1 MLEQYTFE
9 GVTYNVAPNRL
20 NDFLAKY
27 PDAVKVD
34 EPGKTS
40 GAAMGDAVA
49 ASTSTELASD
59 DGSSAPQEETS
70 WGTSIT
76 NALFTINPMGIVPTV
91 LDKGLELIDENIID
105 PAKKAAEEA
114 DKARKSKEDW
124 KAQEADLIQ
133 QLDIAFKDPSKPL
146 SATLFGQEVD
156 DLAYEAGIG
165 FESRPSEKDP
175 TKTGLTDLVKELV
188 KEQIGGF
195 GWDPQIGGE
204 GGILGLPKFDVFK
217 GITDQSKT
225 EFGES
230 RYGLLTEKDI
240 NDIVDQK
247 VGELKY
253 NYDYNRKIDRSVS
266 YAAEQDN
273 VQDFYDKVDED
284 YRSSYEGI
292 NAKIAESVR
301 KLTETE
307 LTDEEWDAEYEK
319 FLGYREEKGLV
330 EDNMLFNLQT
340 QTYFK
345 ARDNEHKEE
354 LLQQPGIIDPGQNA
368 QGELLQLLGQVA
380 PENARDF
387 LKNEMQRRALTY
399 HDFKDEI
406 QTTQVEVIFKAPEGP
421 SFGMQTYACRR

>member
-1 MLEQYTFE
+1 
-9 GVTYNVAPNRL
+9 
-20 NDFLAKY
+20 
-27 PDAVKVD
+27 
-34 EPGKTS
+34 
-40 GAAMGDAVA
+40 
-49 ASTSTELASD
+49 
-59 DGSSAPQEETS
+59 
-70 WGTSIT
+70 
-76 NALFTINPMGIVPTV
+76 
-91 LDKGLELIDENIID
+91 
-105 PAKKAAEEA
+105 
-114 DKARKSKEDW
+114 KSKEDW

-354 LLQQPGIIDPGQNA
+354 LLQQPGIID
-368 QGELLQLLGQVA
+368 
-380 PENARDF
+380 
-387 LKNEMQRRALTY
+387 
-399 HDFKDEI
+399 
-406 QTTQVEVIFKAPEGP
+406 
-421 SFGMQTYACRR
+421 

>member
-1 MLEQYTFE
+1 MYE
-9 GVTYNVAPNRL
+9 L
-20 NDFLAKY
+20 NGQEIDLAGLQTLASKY
-27 PDAVKVD
+27 GMDVNAYIQKMSSKGKLIEKAA

-40 GAAMGDAVA
+40 GTAVDDAAVVPTG
-49 ASTSTELASD
+49 TESASD
-59 DGSSAPQEETS
+59 DGFSESQEVS
-70 WGTSIT
+70 WGDAVYSALKFAVNPSPQSIGGVVT
-76 NALFTINPMGIVPTV
+76 
-91 LDKGLELIDENIID
+91 NIID
-105 PAKKAAEEA
+105 PAIKAAEEK
-114 DKARKSKEDW
+114 DKVRKSDAGF
-124 KAQEADLIQ
+124 KAQEADLME

-146 SATLFGQEVD
+146 SAILFGEETF
-156 DLAYEAGIG
+156 DLAMDAGVG
-165 FESRPSEKDP
+165 FKSRPGEEDP
-175 TKTGLTDLVKELV
+175 TKTGLTDLVRDLV

-195 GWDPQIGGE
+195 GWDPQIGGD
-204 GGILGLPKFDVFK
+204 GGLRMGGFGQLPKFDLFK

-240 NDIVDQK
+240 NDIVDGK
-247 VGELKY
+247 IGELKY
-253 NYDYNRKIDRSVS
+253 NYDYNRKIDRSVEH
-266 YAAEQDN
+266 AAEQDN

-292 NAKIAESVR
+292 NAQIAESVR

-345 ARDNEHKEE
+345 ARDEEHKEE

-380 PENARDF
+380 PENARDV
-387 LKNEMQRRALTY
+387 LRNEMRLLSLNGT
-399 HDFKDEI
+399 E
-406 QTTQVEVIFKAPEGP
+406 
-421 SFGMQTYACRR
+421 